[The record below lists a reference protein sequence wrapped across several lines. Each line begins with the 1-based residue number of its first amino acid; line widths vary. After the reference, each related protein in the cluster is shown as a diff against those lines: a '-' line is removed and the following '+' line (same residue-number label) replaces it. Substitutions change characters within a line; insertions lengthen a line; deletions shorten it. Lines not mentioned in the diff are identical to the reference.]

1 MNYKIKVYKTKS
13 NEWSTK
19 AYASVTFNN
28 SFVVT
33 GITVREGKNN
43 NLFVAMPSYK
53 SSKTDENGKPVY
65 KDYCN
70 PTTKEFRDE
79 LYGNIIDAYMNDK
92 KELEVKGASNKFEFG
107 IALRSFSGEN
117 IEALG
122 RIYFDKCFVIN
133 NVKVI
138 PSEKGSFVAMPSQLV
153 NKENGEKEYEDVCF
167 PITKEFRTELYDAIL
182 KEKDIMKQKQQEEFQ
197 KIDEMDKDNL
207 PFRNDEFLDN
217 DVRVEIMKIIACI
230 PKQELSNIHICIDS
244 SKKDNE
250 GIRREWLKQF
260 IKENLFTTS
269 TIYTNSLVSIA
280 CDVTEINIFIALMH
294 LFGINIY
301 LENEEASIIPDPLYV
316 GEIQK
321 IIKTKLKEHPMC
333 IAKANAEERAFVV
346 NVVLDIIDNLWLDY
360 RKTVQ

>member
-167 PITKEFRTELYDAIL
+167 PITKEFR
-182 KEKDIMKQKQQEEFQ
+182 
-197 KIDEMDKDNL
+197 
-207 PFRNDEFLDN
+207 
-217 DVRVEIMKIIACI
+217 
-230 PKQELSNIHICIDS
+230 
-244 SKKDNE
+244 
-250 GIRREWLKQF
+250 IR
-260 IKENLFTTS
+260 I
-269 TIYTNSLVSIA
+269 V
-280 CDVTEINIFIALMH
+280 
-294 LFGINIY
+294 
-301 LENEEASIIPDPLYV
+301 
-316 GEIQK
+316 
-321 IIKTKLKEHPMC
+321 
-333 IAKANAEERAFVV
+333 
-346 NVVLDIIDNLWLDY
+346 
-360 RKTVQ
+360 

>member
-53 SSKTDENGKPVY
+53 SSKTDENGRPIY

-182 KEKDIMKQKQQEEFQ
+182 KENDVIKQKQQEEFQ
-197 KIDEMDKDNL
+197 KIDEMDKDSL
-207 PFRNDEFLDN
+207 PFR
-217 DVRVEIMKIIACI
+217 
-230 PKQELSNIHICIDS
+230 
-244 SKKDNE
+244 
-250 GIRREWLKQF
+250 
-260 IKENLFTTS
+260 
-269 TIYTNSLVSIA
+269 
-280 CDVTEINIFIALMH
+280 
-294 LFGINIY
+294 
-301 LENEEASIIPDPLYV
+301 
-316 GEIQK
+316 
-321 IIKTKLKEHPMC
+321 
-333 IAKANAEERAFVV
+333 
-346 NVVLDIIDNLWLDY
+346 
-360 RKTVQ
+360 

>member
-138 PSEKGSFVAMPSQLV
+138 PSEKG
-153 NKENGEKEYEDVCF
+153 
-167 PITKEFRTELYDAIL
+167 
-182 KEKDIMKQKQQEEFQ
+182 
-197 KIDEMDKDNL
+197 
-207 PFRNDEFLDN
+207 
-217 DVRVEIMKIIACI
+217 
-230 PKQELSNIHICIDS
+230 
-244 SKKDNE
+244 
-250 GIRREWLKQF
+250 
-260 IKENLFTTS
+260 
-269 TIYTNSLVSIA
+269 
-280 CDVTEINIFIALMH
+280 
-294 LFGINIY
+294 
-301 LENEEASIIPDPLYV
+301 
-316 GEIQK
+316 
-321 IIKTKLKEHPMC
+321 
-333 IAKANAEERAFVV
+333 
-346 NVVLDIIDNLWLDY
+346 
-360 RKTVQ
+360 

>member
-1 MNYKIKVYKTKS
+1 MEKILFTSESVTEGHPDKMCDAISDAILDALMEKDPMSRVACETATTTGLVLVMGEITTNAYVDIQKIVRDTIREIGYTRGKYGFDADTCAVITAIDEQSADIALGVDKALEAKMGEDEIDAIGAGDQGIQFGYAS
-13 NEWSTK
+13 NETEEYMPYAINMAHKLARQLTK
-19 AYASVTFNN
+19 IRKDGTLKYLRPDGKSQVT
-28 SFVVT
+28 V
-33 GITVREGKNN
+33 E
-43 NLFVAMPSYK
+43 Y
-53 SSKTDENGKPVY
+53 DENGKPVY

-207 PFRNDEFLDN
+207 PFR
-217 DVRVEIMKIIACI
+217 
-230 PKQELSNIHICIDS
+230 
-244 SKKDNE
+244 
-250 GIRREWLKQF
+250 
-260 IKENLFTTS
+260 
-269 TIYTNSLVSIA
+269 
-280 CDVTEINIFIALMH
+280 
-294 LFGINIY
+294 
-301 LENEEASIIPDPLYV
+301 
-316 GEIQK
+316 
-321 IIKTKLKEHPMC
+321 
-333 IAKANAEERAFVV
+333 
-346 NVVLDIIDNLWLDY
+346 
-360 RKTVQ
+360 